1 MQAALQV
8 GRQLTR
14 PVRQAV
20 NQAQQTRTMS
30 SGHSMEESIGE
41 MNKWRNVTY
50 LAIPGS
56 IVFGAYTLLNEQH
69 HGHHKAPDYP
79 YLRIRSKTFPWGDC
93 GLFEDCSHQ
102 DEEEE

>member
-41 MNKWRNVTY
+41 MNKWRCDTLPLPVRPRSELVT
-50 LAIPGS
+50 LVPPPERTSA
-56 IVFGAYTLLNEQH
+56 L
-69 HGHHKAPDYP
+69 HKH
-79 YLRIRSKTFPWGDC
+79 SSSGDVC
-93 GLFEDCSHQ
+93 A
-102 DEEEE
+102 